1 MVQLPGLGSL
11 TWRFR
16 AIPWVDPNTAK
27 AIFYRGERE
36 INKLKKKKKN
46 RPEKNTQTNPLI
58 HMVKVKQNRKKTH

>member
-16 AIPWVDPNTAK
+16 AIPWVDPNTEK

-36 INKLKKKKKN
+36 INKLKKKKKQA
-46 RPEKNTQTNPLI
+46 RKEYTDKPPNT
-58 HMVKVKQNRKKTH
+58 HGKS